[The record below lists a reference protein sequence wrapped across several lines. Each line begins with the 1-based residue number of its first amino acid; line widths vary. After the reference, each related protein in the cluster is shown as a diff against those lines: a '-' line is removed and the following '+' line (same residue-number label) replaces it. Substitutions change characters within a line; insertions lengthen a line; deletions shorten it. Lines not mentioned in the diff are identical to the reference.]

1 MTEPAPDVATPA
13 QVEQLQEVRPVW
25 QLQGH
30 EVCADIHIAL
40 SMAEAVL
47 TSKRLRIADLPEASS
62 GDALLR
68 ELRALGV
75 QEASPQTLTMVALVE
90 IAVGRLADFGAISEQ
105 DAWEQ
110 LRKDV
115 LARHCQ
121 SPDS

>member
-1 MTEPAPDVATPA
+1 MTDPAAEVATPA

-25 QLQGH
+25 ELQGH
-30 EVCADIHIAL
+30 ELCADVHVAL
-40 SMAEAVL
+40 AVAEAVL
-47 TSKRLRIADLPEASS
+47 TSKRSRITGLPEASS

-75 QEASPQTLTMVALVE
+75 QEASPQTIASVALVD
-90 IAVGRLADFGAISEQ
+90 IAVHRLAEVGMMSEQ
-105 DAWEQ
+105 DAWDQ

-121 SPDS
+121 SPD